1 MPMVSPIL
9 VGEKDFGFKGLYI
22 GDDDRPQYPES
33 IYVLFNPRF
42 NKKYQYYEKFLAS
55 KKLYKG
61 YYDVSKGF
69 VMHIISV
76 PPIYIDDYHKFL
88 LGEYTK
94 FSKSYK
100 AKFIKGTKAYDV
112 VHGICDFPKWVP
124 ELEIFKKDT
133 IIKPIKKWKQEK
145 LKLN

>member
-1 MPMVSPIL
+1 
-9 VGEKDFGFKGLYI
+9 
-22 GDDDRPQYPES
+22 
-33 IYVLFNPRF
+33 
-42 NKKYQYYEKFLAS
+42 
-55 KKLYKG
+55 
-61 YYDVSKGF
+61 
-69 VMHIISV
+69 MHIISV

-112 VHGICDFPKWVP
+112 VNGICDFPKWVP
-124 ELEIFKKDT
+124 ELEIFKKNS